1 MISTNESNTETL
13 NFRVDNARPDVV
25 IGDLIWYFSRGFADS
40 PFGSDAVDIT
50 GQPTNAPESTLT
62 FSSFMNNEISL
73 TITNIVQGRSEGE
86 PTDAGRYFLVAVNPA
101 GLNFNYID
109 LVVLGMLHQCA

>member
-1 MISTNESNTETL
+1 M
-13 NFRVDNARPDVV
+13 V
-25 IGDLIWYFSRGFADS
+25 GDLAWYFSLDFADS

-73 TITNIVQGRSEGE
+73 TITNVVQGRSEGE

-109 LVVLGMLHQCA
+109 LVVLGMLHQCT